1 MSENIKT
8 SFLLPKTI
16 YLELK
21 KRAIEEGRPVKE
33 LLIEAIIEYLSKP
46 KRKGRRERLIEL
58 ITTPHPGGSPEDYVE
73 YGYEDVGE

>member
-1 MSENIKT
+1 MTEDIKT

-58 ITTPHPGGSPEDYVE
+58 ITTSHPGGSPEDYVE

>member
-1 MSENIKT
+1 M
-8 SFLLPKTI
+8 PKTI

-58 ITTPHPGGSPEDYVE
+58 ITTSHPGGSPEDYVE
-73 YGYEDVGE
+73 YGYKDVGE